1 MTREDTSKLADGPGQ
16 AIRRLP
22 TGCYELSANLQ
33 RPQLIHQSRLPRPGG
48 GLYKRFALFAEKEAG
63 WKVDRSVLVVSVV
76 ALFGFGGLAAL
87 STKMIG
93 AVPDLPTET
102 HSAAPVSPAAAH
114 HPENNHASIEALE
127 RAGVG
132 DSTALTKVAKPTSTL
147 PREWLIENLAAAAR
161 DARLRKQAATSPAS
175 PPIAAAA
182 RAEVPVG
189 SRSPDDGK
197 RRPEEAVGSAGK
209 SPGLRI
215 GDPQTSELPSPP
227 NSGMRMDK
235 RRFYAHHTARRG
247 TIKSARRKGGYGLFW
262 NGFIRPWTFW

>member
-1 MTREDTSKLADGPGQ
+1 MTREETSKLADGPGQ

-33 RPQLIHQSRLPRPGG
+33 RPQLTHQSRLPRPGG
-48 GLYKRFALFAEKEAG
+48 GFYRRFALFDEKEAG
-63 WKVDRSVLVVSVV
+63 WKIHRSILVVSVV
-76 ALFGFGGLAAL
+76 ALFGFGSLAAL

-93 AVPDLPTET
+93 TVPDLPTESQ
-102 HSAAPVSPAAAH
+102 SAAPVSPASPH
-114 HPENNHASIEALE
+114 RPENNHTSIEARE
-127 RAGVG
+127 RGGVG
-132 DSTALTKVAKPTSTL
+132 DFTALTKVAKPISTL

-175 PPIAAAA
+175 PPVAA
-182 RAEVPVG
+182 PVG

-197 RRPEEAVGSAGK
+197 RGPEEAVGSPGK
-209 SPGLRI
+209 SPGLGI
-215 GDPQTSELPSPP
+215 ANPQTSELQSPP
-227 NSGMRMDK
+227 ISGMRMDK

-262 NGFIRPWTFW
+262 NGYVQPWTFW